1 MKTAISIPD
10 ATFDRVEK
18 RAAAM
23 HLSRSEFYARAAQR
37 YLEELESSE
46 LAQHIDEA
54 VSLAEEDDSNT
65 NAATAGRTRLT
76 EASGDW

>member
-10 ATFDRVEK
+10 ETFGRVEK
-18 RAAAM
+18 RAAALRM
-23 HLSRSEFYARAAQR
+23 SRSEFYTRAAQR

-46 LAQHIDEA
+46 LSQRIDEA
-54 VSLAEEDDSNT
+54 IALTEGDESN
-65 NAATAGRTRLT
+65 AVAVAAGRTRIA